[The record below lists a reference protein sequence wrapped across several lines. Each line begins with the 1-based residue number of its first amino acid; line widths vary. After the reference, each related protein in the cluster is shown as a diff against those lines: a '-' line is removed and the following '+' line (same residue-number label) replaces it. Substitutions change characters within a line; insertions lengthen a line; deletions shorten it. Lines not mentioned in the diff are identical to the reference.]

1 MRGFTVSRFSMH
13 VRATVVTY
21 VGDSTYEIR
30 MDGAVI
36 GLILRRDRTFVARAG
51 PLAGETLTA
60 RSACSG
66 TKPRANSS
74 APRGSDPHRH
84 TDTASQLGFN
94 DGISCPRAR
103 ILAVLTANVASRLI
117 SIPTP

>member
-1 MRGFTVSRFSMH
+1 MRGFATSRSWIH

-21 VGDSTYEIR
+21 VADSTYEIR

-36 GLILRRDRTFVARAG
+36 GLVLRRDRTFVARAR
-51 PLAGETLTA
+51 PRAGETLTA
-60 RSACSG
+60 HSACSA

-74 APRGSDPHRH
+74 TPRGSVPPCR
-84 TDTASQLGFN
+84 TDTASNSGFN
-94 DGISCPRAR
+94 DGISCRGAR